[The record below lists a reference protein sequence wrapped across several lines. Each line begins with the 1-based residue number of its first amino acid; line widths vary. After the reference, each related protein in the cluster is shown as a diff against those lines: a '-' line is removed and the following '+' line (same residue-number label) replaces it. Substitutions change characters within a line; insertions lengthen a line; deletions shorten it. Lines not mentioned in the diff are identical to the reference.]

1 MHKPLAASR
10 RKSLQA
16 LDYVNVFLADVR
28 DGVGPYL
35 AIYLMA
41 TQHWNPASIGVAMS
55 ASGIAG
61 LIAQTPVGLIVDA
74 TQRKR
79 LLVAIAA
86 FFVAVGCIT
95 MVLIPKFSVVIA
107 SQALIGIA
115 GSLFPPA
122 VAAITLGLVG
132 HSNLDRRMG
141 RNEAFNHTGNVVA
154 AALAGLLGHFI
165 GREWIF
171 YLVAAM
177 SIASILSVL
186 KIRSSDIDNE
196 VARGAVADKGRETSP
211 NSSSFVTLLKDR
223 RIVIFAISI
232 TLFHFANAAMLPL
245 VGQKLSEGKATG
257 ASLYMS
263 ACIIMAQLVMIP
275 VSTLAGRL
283 ASTRGRKAVFLIGFL
298 ALPIRGVLYTL
309 SDNPYFLVSVQILDG
324 IAAGIFGV
332 LWVLVV
338 ADLSRG
344 TGRFNFLQG
353 AIATATGI
361 GASLSNLAAG
371 FIVQAADYNAAFLTL
386 AAIAGVA
393 LLVFGLAMP
402 ETQASKDRKPR
413 QMVSAN

>member
-35 AIYLMA
+35 AIYLLA
-41 TQHWNPASIGVAMS
+41 THHWNPASIGVAMS

-61 LIAQTPVGLIVDA
+61 LVAQTPMGLIVDA
-74 TQRKR
+74 TRKKR
-79 LLVAIAA
+79 LLIAIAS

-95 MVLIPKFSVVIA
+95 MVLIPKFS
-107 SQALIGIA
+107 
-115 GSLFPPA
+115 
-122 VAAITLGLVG
+122 
-132 HSNLDRRMG
+132 
-141 RNEAFNHTGNVVA
+141 
-154 AALAGLLGHFI
+154 
-165 GREWIF
+165 
-171 YLVAAM
+171 
-177 SIASILSVL
+177 
-186 KIRSSDIDNE
+186 
-196 VARGAVADKGRETSP
+196 
-211 NSSSFVTLLKDR
+211 
-223 RIVIFAISI
+223 
-232 TLFHFANAAMLPL
+232 
-245 VGQKLSEGKATG
+245 
-257 ASLYMS
+257 
-263 ACIIMAQLVMIP
+263 
-275 VSTLAGRL
+275 
-283 ASTRGRKAVFLIGFL
+283 
-298 ALPIRGVLYTL
+298 
-309 SDNPYFLVSVQILDG
+309 SVQILDG

-371 FIVQAADYNAAFLTL
+371 LIVQAAGYDAAFLTL

-402 ETQASKDRKPR
+402 ETIAPKDRTR
-413 QMVSAN
+413 QTVSAN

>member
-1 MHKPLAASR
+1 MHKHLAASR
-10 RKSLQA
+10 RNSLQA

-41 TQHWNPASIGVAMS
+41 THHWNPASIGVAMS

-61 LIAQTPVGLIVDA
+61 LIAQTPSGLIVDA
-74 TQRKR
+74 TRRKR
-79 LLVAIAA
+79 LLIAIAA

-107 SQALIGIA
+107 AQALIGIA

-132 HSNLDRRMG
+132 HSKLDRRMG

-177 SIASILSVL
+177 SLASILSVL
-186 KIRSSDIDNE
+186 RIRGSDIDNDL
-196 VARGAVADKGRETSP
+196 ARGAVADKGTEASP
-211 NSSSFVTLLKDR
+211 HSSSFVTLLRDR
-223 RIVIFAISI
+223 RIIIFAISI

-275 VSTLAGRL
+275 VSTLAGRF

-361 GASLSNLAAG
+361 GASLSNLVAG
-371 FIVQAADYNAAFLTL
+371 FIVQAAGYNAAFLTL

-402 ETQASKDRKPR
+402 ETQAIKDSKPR
-413 QMVSAN
+413 QVVSAN